1 MPVRSTNLIKT
12 SQRAR
17 CQGRENNKEEWRRAA
32 GEAGEPSADETTAGE
47 LTRRQMGRKPRE
59 DGEQQTQFLY
69 LSTSESEE
77 SLSSDLEAEG
87 QQERG
92 VGEVGRGNG
101 VKHTQERQKGYR
113 TRVKG
118 SK

>member
-1 MPVRSTNLIKT
+1 
-12 SQRAR
+12 
-17 CQGRENNKEEWRRAA
+17 
-32 GEAGEPSADETTAGE
+32 
-47 LTRRQMGRKPRE
+47 MGTKVRE

-92 VGEVGRGNG
+92 EVGRWGEETGLSTLRRDRRVTGQGLKVPNSHWRNAFFFLLRYQAG
-101 VKHTQERQKGYR
+101 KKPGMKDQASHTKQLVQKQFG
-113 TRVKG
+113 
-118 SK
+118 